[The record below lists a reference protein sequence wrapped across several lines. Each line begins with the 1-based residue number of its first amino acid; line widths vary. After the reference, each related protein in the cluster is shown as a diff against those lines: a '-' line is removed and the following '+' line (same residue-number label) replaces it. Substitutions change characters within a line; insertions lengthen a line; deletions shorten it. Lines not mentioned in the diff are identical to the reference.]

1 MHRTVVGDKVGKWL
15 KTPFDLLAFGARA
28 SAGALVSAPAKL
40 STLQSDIERVI
51 ELAQD
56 PRPLEEKQAVIALEL
71 ESTLLEYLEKG
82 ADVEVDVI
90 ANIKTVLPPEAANL
104 LTEIIPSPPNKTT
117 NTADYSSYSSSDVT
131 PAVTYA
137 KEDVAANQ
145 IVSEITEIKQAVS
158 GLKAALDAIR
168 SNEDATQVAIMRL
181 NLKEARDNLSRRLAE
196 VLPTDA
202 NDASIA
208 AVTKEAG
215 ILLQEVNAQFFA

>member
-1 MHRTVVGDKVGKWL
+1 MGKWL

-40 STLQSDIERVI
+40 STLQSDLERVI

-56 PRPLEEKQAVIALEL
+56 PRPFEEKGAVLTQEL

-82 ADVEVDVI
+82 ADVEVDVL

-104 LTEIIPSPPNKTT
+104 LTEIIPLPPNKA
-117 NTADYSSYSSSDVT
+117 NPDFSSSSYYSTTSTTSSSE
-131 PAVTYA
+131 AALVTYQ

-145 IVSEITEIKQAVS
+145 IVSEINEIKMAVS
-158 GLKAALDAIR
+158 GLKSALDAIR
-168 SNEDATQVAIMRL
+168 SNTDATQVAIVRI
-181 NLKEARDNLSRRLAE
+181 NLKEARDNLARRLAE

-202 NDASIA
+202 NEASVA
-208 AVTKEAG
+208 AVTREAG
-215 ILLQEVNAQFFA
+215 ILLEEVNAQFFA